1 MNMTFQYLMQADKK
15 MGDLALKFIMLHSI
29 YTEAE
34 F

>member
-1 MNMTFQYLMQADKK
+1 MQADKK

-34 F
+34 FWEARV